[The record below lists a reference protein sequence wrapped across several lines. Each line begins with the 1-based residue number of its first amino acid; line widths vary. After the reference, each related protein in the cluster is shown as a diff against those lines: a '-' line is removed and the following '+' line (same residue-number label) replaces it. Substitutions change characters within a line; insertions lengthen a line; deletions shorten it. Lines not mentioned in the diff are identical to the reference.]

1 MLEDRDLEKMR
12 GMIDASQEKLA
23 GMLGREFLN
32 IHGKFEGI
40 NQRFDG
46 VDKRFDA
53 VDKRFDAVDKRFD
66 AVDKR
71 FDAVDKRFDTVEKEI
86 KTVRE
91 ELNVGLASLE
101 EQVKQLRTRIES
113 LEAGLVDHRKE
124 HAILELELA
133 EIKKIVQ
140 GVEEKKAALDWS
152 AMQETLEDAQRRIGR
167 LEAAVFA

>member
-1 MLEDRDLEKMR
+1 MSEDRDLEKIQ

-32 IHGKFEGI
+32 IHEKFEGM
-40 NQRFDG
+40 NRRFDG

-53 VDKRFDAVDKRFD
+53 
-66 AVDKR
+66 
-71 FDAVDKRFDTVEKEI
+71 VEKEI

-101 EQVKQLRTRIES
+101 EQIKQLRNRIES

-124 HAILELELA
+124 HAILELELS
-133 EIKKIVQ
+133 EIRKIVQ
-140 GVEEKKAALDWS
+140 GLEDKKVELDS
-152 AMQETLEDAQRRIGR
+152 LTIQETLEVLQRRIGR

>member
-1 MLEDRDLEKMR
+1 MLEDRDLEKIQGMMQ

-23 GMLGREFLN
+23 EMLGREFLN

-40 NQRFDG
+40 NRRFDG
-46 VDKRFDA
+46 VDERFDA
-53 VDKRFDAVDKRFD
+53 
-66 AVDKR
+66 
-71 FDAVDKRFDTVEKEI
+71 VEKEI

-91 ELNVGLASLE
+91 DLNVGLARLE

-124 HAILELELA
+124 HAVLELELA
-133 EIKKIVQ
+133 EIRKIVQ
-140 GVEEKKAALDWS
+140 GVEEKKLELD
-152 AMQETLEDAQRRIGR
+152 APTIQETLEALQRRIGR